1 MKAKVLLLSLFLILM
16 GLSYGQPPEME
27 ENPPEDFLQKLNLS
41 PEQRTKIEDIK
52 TETRKIVIPLRS
64 QIELSEIELQQEF
77 KKEKPDRDKIM
88 KIAKKIH
95 ELKWQIEEAN
105 IDERLK
111 IHSILTPEQIEKL
124 KNERFLNRNLIAPR
138 HFWKR
143 KD

>member
-1 MKAKVLLLSLFLILM
+1 MKVFILSLAMLLM
-16 GLSYGQPPEME
+16 GLGFGPPPEME
-27 ENPPEDFLQKLNLS
+27 RENPPEEPLERLNLT
-41 PEQRTKIEDIK
+41 PGQRAKIEDIRA
-52 TETRKIVIPLRS
+52 EIGKIVIPLKA

-124 KNERFLNRNLIAPR
+124 KTERFLHRNLITPR

>member
-88 KIAKKIH
+88 KTAKKIH